1 MCEVCEMCDN
11 LYYTITEEEAA
22 SHHECMLHAMHTTRA
37 KNKII
42 RKREREEEEEE
53 EEEESDEDDEHNI
66 ERQLANYS
74 YLTLKQ
80 LHMICDYYGISPY
93 IRITKSR
100 KEDIVNMLVL
110 YESTDENC
118 EIVIKRKKMWKYLAE
133 LKKDKFMKKFIIQ

>member
-1 MCEVCEMCDN
+1 MCEMCEN

-42 RKREREEEEEE
+42 RGREEEE
-53 EEEESDEDDEHNI
+53 DDEEDNEPNI
-66 ERQLANYS
+66 ERELANYS

-80 LHMICDYYGISPY
+80 LNLICDYYGITHY
-93 IRITKSR
+93 IRITKCN

>member
-42 RKREREEEEEE
+42 RERERE
-53 EEEESDEDDEHNI
+53 EEEESDEDDEPNI

-80 LHMICDYYGISPY
+80 LNLICDYYGITHY
-93 IRITKSR
+93 IRITKCN

>member
-1 MCEVCEMCDN
+1 MCEMCEN

-22 SHHECMLHAMHTTRA
+22 SHHECILNAMHTTRA

-42 RKREREEEEEE
+42 GEEGDKGDEEGYEE
-53 EEEESDEDDEHNI
+53 GEYNI
-66 ERQLANYS
+66 ERELTNYS
-74 YLTLKQ
+74 CLTLKQ
-80 LHMICDYYGISPY
+80 LHLICDYYGISPY

-110 YESTDENC
+110 YECTDENY
-118 EIVIKRKKMWKYLAE
+118 EIVAKRKKMWKYLAE